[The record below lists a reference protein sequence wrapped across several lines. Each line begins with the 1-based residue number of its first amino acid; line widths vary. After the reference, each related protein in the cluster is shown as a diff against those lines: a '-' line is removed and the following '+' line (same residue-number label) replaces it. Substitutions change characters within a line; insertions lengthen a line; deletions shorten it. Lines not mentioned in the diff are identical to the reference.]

1 MMAMGSTLG
10 RSKWKCA
17 RASRRLL
24 TSHAAPRRPLYA
36 ILVDAENA
44 RRKALP
50 FILEEVARLGGD
62 SSVRRVYGD
71 FSKQDLSPWKAVSLD
86 LSFRPVNAFSYVAG
100 KDTTDAALMLDAMDM
115 LHLNSTIDA
124 FAIVSSDSDFTPLAQ
139 RLREAGKVVVG
150 FGEKKTPASFM
161 AACERF
167 IYTENLLPRAQAGP
181 ITNEVLSSEQN
192 APQSIDDD
200 TKVCRTVAQCA
211 ETVALA
217 AAHAP
222 SGLPLMVTASIQ
234 PVPGHATRACL
245 CQIGRRW
252 LRRPFSRRPRNG
264 AVLRCSVIKNLEQ
277 KAKTRFK
284 SSKQRR
290 RRRRRPRR
298 RRRRRPPRRPGGVPC
313 MIAARIQNASCV
325 VTILTS
331 VPAPRTPPRESAP
344 PVMPLKHTPHHAA
357 YIP

>member
-50 FILEEVARLGGD
+50 FILEEVA
-62 SSVRRVYGD
+62 
-71 FSKQDLSPWKAVSLD
+71 
-86 LSFRPVNAFSYVAG
+86 
-100 KDTTDAALMLDAMDM
+100 
-115 LHLNSTIDA
+115 
-124 FAIVSSDSDFTPLAQ
+124 
-139 RLREAGKVVVG
+139 
-150 FGEKKTPASFM
+150 
-161 AACERF
+161 
-167 IYTENLLPRAQAGP
+167 
-181 ITNEVLSSEQN
+181 
-192 APQSIDDD
+192 
-200 TKVCRTVAQCA
+200 
-211 ETVALA
+211 
-217 AAHAP
+217 
-222 SGLPLMVTASIQ
+222 ASIQ

-264 AVLRCSVIKNLEQ
+264 AVLRCSVINNLEQ

>member
-1 MMAMGSTLG
+1 MLAAAVLRCSPSQPPRQAG
-10 RSKWKCA
+10 RSDLC
-17 RASRRLL
+17 SR
-24 TSHAAPRRPLYA
+24 HQH
-36 ILVDAENA
+36 
-44 RRKALP
+44 
-50 FILEEVARLGGD
+50 G
-62 SSVRRVYGD
+62 SSGHSACFVTRVTQLCRM
-71 FSKQDLSPWKAVSLD
+71 SQ
-86 LSFRPVNAFSYVAG
+86 
-100 KDTTDAALMLDAMDM
+100 
-115 LHLNSTIDA
+115 
-124 FAIVSSDSDFTPLAQ
+124 
-139 RLREAGKVVVG
+139 
-150 FGEKKTPASFM
+150 
-161 AACERF
+161 
-167 IYTENLLPRAQAGP
+167 
-181 ITNEVLSSEQN
+181 
-192 APQSIDDD
+192 
-200 TKVCRTVAQCA
+200 VCRTLAQCA

>member
-234 PVPGHATRACL
+234 PVPGHAARACL
-245 CQIGRRW
+245 CQIARRW
-252 LRRPFSRRPRNG
+252 LRRLFSHAGPEWCCVEVLSNQEPRGEDRNT
-264 AVLRCSVIKNLEQ
+264 VQEQ
-277 KAKTRFK
+277 QPEKKAEE
-284 SSKQRR
+284 
-290 RRRRRPRR
+290 
-298 RRRRRPPRRPGGVPC
+298 
-313 MIAARIQNASCV
+313 NAKEKA
-325 VTILTS
+325 TKKKEKATKKKEK
-331 VPAPRTPPRESAP
+331 ATKKKEKARTP
-344 PVMPLKHTPHHAA
+344 
-357 YIP
+357 